1 MTRVTAGTN
10 VVAVH
15 LHDHWFRIRPA
26 GKERG
31 KGAEPCLANEG
42 KGTGREGVTLSR
54 SKGLTAVLALFA
66 VGALL
71 LAACG
76 GGSKSSGGGSSQ
88 SLTSRGP
95 ITFVSGKDN
104 NNVVRPTIDKWN
116 AAHPNEK
123 VTFKEQSDQA
133 DQQHDDLV
141 QHFQAKDA
149 NYDVASVDVIWTAEF
164 AAKGWLQPLTGSL
177 QVDTS
182 AFLPATV
189 KTGTYNNTL
198 YALPYA
204 SDGGLLYYRKDLVP
218 NPPKTWDE
226 MMSDCAIAKKNHMD
240 CYAGQFSKYEGL
252 TVNAAEAINTN
263 GGTIVGPDGRTPT
276 VDSSQSAQ
284 GLSRLADAYKNGNIP
299 KQAITYTEEPS
310 RQSFESGKLLFLRNW
325 PYVFSLASTDGSSK
339 VKGKFGIA
347 PLPGVSGPGASSLGG
362 HDAAISVYSA
372 HKATAFDFIKFYT
385 SEATGRYFA
394 LQGSLAPVLS
404 SLYDDPA
411 LVKKLPYLPT
421 LKTSIQNAVPRPV
434 TPFYPAV
441 TRAVEDNAYA
451 AIKGDKSVTQAL
463 TDMQNAI
470 KAAES

>member
-1 MTRVTAGTN
+1 M
-10 VVAVH
+10 
-15 LHDHWFRIRPA
+15 IRAKRLLAAPA
-26 GKERG
+26 
-31 KGAEPCLANEG
+31 A
-42 KGTGREGVTLSR
+42 
-54 SKGLTAVLALFA
+54 FA

-76 GGSKSSGGGSSQ
+76 GGSSSGGGSNQ
-88 SLTSRGP
+88 GLTSRGP
-95 ITFVSGKDN
+95 ITYVAGKDN
-104 NNVVRPTIDKWN
+104 NNVNRPTIDKWN

-149 NYDVASVDVIWTAEF
+149 NYDVVSVDVIWTAEF
-164 AAKGWLQPLTGSL
+164 AAKGWLQPLKGDFA
-177 QVDTS
+177 VDTS
-182 AFLPATV
+182 KFLPATV
-189 KTGTYNNTL
+189 KTATYNNTL

-218 NPPKTWDE
+218 TPPKTWDE
-226 MMSDCAIAKKNHMD
+226 MMSDCSIAKKNHID

-252 TVNAAEAINTN
+252 TVNAAEAINTA
-263 GGTIVGPDGRTPT
+263 GGQIVGPDGKTPT
-276 VDSSQSAQ
+276 VDSPEAAK
-284 GLSRLADAYKNGNIP
+284 GLSLLADAYKNGNIP

-310 RQSFESGKLLFLRNW
+310 RQSFEAGKLLFLRNW
-325 PYVFSLASTDGSSK
+325 PYVFSLATTDGSSK

-347 PLPGVSGPGASSLGG
+347 PLPGISGPGASSLGG
-362 HDAAISVYSA
+362 HDAAISTYSA
-372 HKATAFDFIKFYT
+372 HKATALDFIKFWT
-385 SEATGRYFA
+385 SEETGRYFA
-394 LQGSLAPVLS
+394 TQGSLAPVIA

-411 LVKKLPYLPT
+411 LIQKLPYLPT
-421 LKTSIQNAVPRPV
+421 LKTSIVNAVPRPV

-451 AIKGDKSVTQAL
+451 AIKGDKPVAQAL

-470 KAAES
+470 KAAGS